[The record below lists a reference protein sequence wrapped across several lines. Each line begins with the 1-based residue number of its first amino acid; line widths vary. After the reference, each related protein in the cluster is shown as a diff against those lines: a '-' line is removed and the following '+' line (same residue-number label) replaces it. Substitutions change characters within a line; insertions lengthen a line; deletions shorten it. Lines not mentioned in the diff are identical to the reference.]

1 MQRGL
6 AEPDYA
12 QGLHAFKC
20 VCSKSARLY
29 IASLVQEFKAH
40 DKSRESI
47 EMALDEILKQ
57 KMKIRHK
64 YGFKPPKSGRRT
76 DVEGDP
82 TVSQVSEACSFCV
95 LAISPLALCF
105 ITRCFG
111 LLQHMIAL
119 AVTGFICL

>member
-1 MQRGL
+1 MT
-6 AEPDYA
+6 A
-12 QGLHAFKC
+12 C
-20 VCSKSARLY
+20 
-29 IASLVQEFKAH
+29 SLVHVCMMSSLLQEYKAH

-82 TVSQVSEACSFCV
+82 TVSHAC
-95 LAISPLALCF
+95 LGLPLILHILC
-105 ITRCFG
+105 
-111 LLQHMIAL
+111 
-119 AVTGFICL
+119 

>member
-1 MQRGL
+1 M
-6 AEPDYA
+6 PDISVTLDHLTA
-12 QGLHAFKC
+12 NCFAILFSAALCKTPLCHAKGAC
-20 VCSKSARLY
+20 VYTAML
-29 IASLVQEFKAH
+29 ILQEFKAH

-82 TVSQVSEACSFCV
+82 TVSQPFEDCLLCICV
-95 LAISPLALCF
+95 LCMQS
-105 ITRCFG
+105 
-111 LLQHMIAL
+111 H
-119 AVTGFICL
+119 

>member
-1 MQRGL
+1 MFKECMCTHR
-6 AEPDYA
+6 
-12 QGLHAFKC
+12 HAD
-20 VCSKSARLY
+20 
-29 IASLVQEFKAH
+29 VQEFKAH

-82 TVSQVSEACSFCV
+82 TVSQPLENCVFGFSVSCWPS
-95 LAISPLALCF
+95 
-105 ITRCFG
+105 
-111 LLQHMIAL
+111 H
-119 AVTGFICL
+119 

>member
-1 MQRGL
+1 MMQ
-6 AEPDYA
+6 
-12 QGLHAFKC
+12 
-20 VCSKSARLY
+20 
-29 IASLVQEFKAH
+29 SLLQEYKAH

-82 TVSQVSEACSFCV
+82 TVSPAYPAYLV
-95 LAISPLALCF
+95 LTTQLLLTMRFIELRQHTSVNDGSHNRLWALIFTVYCAALDKLPVFMLVGPKPLTPKPYNL
-105 ITRCFG
+105 
-111 LLQHMIAL
+111 
-119 AVTGFICL
+119 